1 MRALTILDGLIQNAG
16 TRFQRSFADEPLL
29 ERLRVA
35 GTDSLSDAEVKAKCR
50 TLFGQWAVSYKSTP
64 GMEGVAALYKQ
75 LPKHK
80 KTFTQEQSRVIRE
93 TAAPAEDDEDE
104 ADHSGHRQTNSLG
117 GSSSRTIPVHP
128 SVAVSN
134 RPTLSPTASS
144 FTSYIRKPKIVKTK
158 PFNFEKEKPVIKAAI
173 GEASFTSTSLMNA
186 MKLVDREK
194 KRVSEDP
201 TVEKYFQECKQLR
214 RRVLGYIQRVSDESF
229 LGSLLQA
236 NDTLVEALM
245 TWEVLDKS
253 VEDDS
258 DSEDDASS
266 SRQGTARN
274 RSMSSPRVQAQMAGL
289 SLDLAQPPAQPPRPS
304 FTVVPPSVSKGKEV
318 EDSDEEEEEGEE
330 EDENDPFADRN
341 AVGTP
346 RIEKDGM
353 TW

>member
-1 MRALTILDGLIQNAG
+1 
-16 TRFQRSFADEPLL
+16 
-29 ERLRVA
+29 
-35 GTDSLSDAEVKAKCR
+35 
-50 TLFGQWAVSYKSTP
+50 
-64 GMEGVAALYKQ
+64 MEGIAALYRQ

-80 KTFTQEQSRVIRE
+80 KAFTQEQSRVVRE
-93 TAAPAEDDEDE
+93 TASPAEDDEDE
-104 ADHSGHRQTNSLG
+104 ADHSGHRQSNSHG
-117 GSSSRTIPVHP
+117 GSSSRTIPTHS
-128 SVAVSN
+128 SVAMST
-134 RPTLSPTASS
+134 RPALSPTASS
-144 FTSYIRKPKIVKTK
+144 FTSYNRKPKKLKAK
-158 PFNFEKEKPVIKAAI
+158 PFNFEKEKPAIKAAI

-214 RRVLGYIQRVSDESF
+214 RRILGYIQRVSDESF

-258 DSEDDASS
+258 DSEDEASS
-266 SRQGTARN
+266 NRPAAARN

-289 SLDLAQPPAQPPRPS
+289 SLDHANPPVQPPRPS
-304 FTVVPPSVSKGKEV
+304 FNVIPPSCSKGKV
-318 EDSDEEEEEGEE
+318 ADDSDEEEEEEEGEE